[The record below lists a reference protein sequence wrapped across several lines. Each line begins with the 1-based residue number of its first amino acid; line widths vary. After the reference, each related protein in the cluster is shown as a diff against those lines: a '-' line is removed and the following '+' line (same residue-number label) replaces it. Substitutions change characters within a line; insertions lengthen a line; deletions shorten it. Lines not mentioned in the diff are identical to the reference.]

1 MGVHGT
7 EKGQEQFLNEY
18 LWFLRLMIYHI
29 GVAYVMPGI
38 CYARY
43 AAKYAKFTTFACC
56 PHLVNNKKETVQ
68 INFTSINFEASLG
81 KVYKMLKEILE
92 GSWVMVMFSPRL

>member
-1 MGVHGT
+1 
-7 EKGQEQFLNEY
+7 
-18 LWFLRLMIYHI
+18 MIYHI

-43 AAKYAKFTTFACC
+43 APKYAKFTTFACC
-56 PHLVNNKKETVQ
+56 PQRFITELHLVNNKKETVQ

-92 GSWVMVMFSPRL
+92 GCWIDPSIPLVGDGYVFTEVVVGREV